1 MRDSQHEAMHSSSPT
16 DYCCADCAMDKE
28 PCATCYTWWWKAR
41 HPEHI
46 EVSTDWKQRAEAAAA
61 LESLQA
67 ENQALRSQVE
77 ELGGDP
83 GHTLDSQIIDLRDE
97 NAALREKV
105 AELER
110 ETSWGTRFPY
120 ATPPWK

>member
-1 MRDSQHEAMHSSSPT
+1 MGLIELIERLRAFRDVHPSR
-16 DYCCADCAMDKE
+16 E
-28 PCATCYTWWWKAR
+28 P
-41 HPEHI
+41 
-46 EVSTDWKQRAEAAAA
+46 STHMKLLTEAASA

-105 AELER
+105 AELEAKIKYLQVNK
-110 ETSWGTRFPY
+110 P
-120 ATPPWK
+120 